1 MIKLLSK
8 NVADKI
14 AAGEVVDR
22 PLSIVKELVENAIDA
37 GSTNITVEMR
47 NGGKTYIR
55 VTDNG
60 CGISEDEVELAFL
73 RHATSKIS
81 TDEDLN
87 SILTLG
93 FRGEALSSI
102 AAVSRVELITKT
114 AETKAGISLKI
125 HGGEVFEKSA
135 TGCPEGTT
143 IIVSDLFYNTPA
155 RLKFMKK
162 DSTESTLIIDFI
174 SKIALA
180 YPDIRIRL
188 INNGTILFSTNG
200 KGDKYSNIIT
210 VYNKAISDSLLYIHS
225 ENEKMSLEG
234 YISRPDFSKTN
245 RKQQIFF
252 VNGRVISNKVM
263 DASVKEGYNERLFE
277 GRFPITYLFFKIKPE
292 LVDVNIHPNK
302 KEVRFH
308 HDVEVKEFISQAI
321 KGGLL
326 SEQAIPQ
333 VTSSH
338 ISRKP
343 LNISSNIIPSAISK
357 GRNITINEDKDI
369 LKCNVNTKITEIGG
383 LNKKELSN
391 DNNLLDNKELLNN
404 SPSNITENDFKAE
417 NIKNENNKV
426 YNSSLLTEDEGELKQ
441 KVEDAKVNEKV
452 INVLNEN
459 KQDIKRK
466 EEKQEQVD
474 IKNVLSTLTRE
485 QEELYCKSGEE
496 AKPVIVEEAP
506 IESFFNRLNVTGT
519 IFNTYITATEDES
532 FYLIDQHA
540 AHERLFY
547 EQLLKQYNNE
557 EKLHQSILTPIV
569 VDVPYTIKSTESSWI
584 QILRNMGFEIEP
596 FGVKAYIVKEIPMF
610 MELSE
615 AQNMVNYFLEN
626 IGENTDIKNEAKI
639 DRIITKSCKSA
650 VKANDVLSMAECKR
664 LLEDLGRCDNPY
676 SCPHGRPT
684 FIKMT
689 KYEIEKMFKR
699 V

>member
-37 GSTNITVEMR
+37 GATNVTIEIR

-60 CGISEDEVELAFL
+60 CGINENEVELAFL
-73 RHATSKIS
+73 RHATSKIA

-102 AAVSRVELITKT
+102 AAVSRVEIITKT
-114 AETKAGISLKI
+114 SDSKTGISLKI
-125 HGGEVFEKSA
+125 HGGEIFEKSA
-135 TGCPEGTT
+135 TGCPDGTT

-155 RLKFMKK
+155 RLKFMKT
-162 DSTESTLIIDFI
+162 DATESTLIIDFI

-180 YPDIRIRL
+180 YADIKIRL

-210 VYNKAISDSLLYIHS
+210 VYSKAVGEGLIYISS
-225 ENEKMSLEG
+225 ENENMSLEG
-234 YISRPDFSKTN
+234 YISRPDYSKTN

-263 DASVKEGYNERLFE
+263 DFAVQEGYSERLFE
-277 GRFPITYLFFKIKPE
+277 GRFPIAYLFFKIKPG

-308 HDVEVKEFISQAI
+308 QDMEVKNFIAQSI
-321 KGGLL
+321 KRGLL
-326 SEQAIPQ
+326 SQQAIPQ
-333 VTSSH
+333 VKSSH
-338 ISRKP
+338 ITKNSVNAGITK
-343 LNISSNIIPSAISK
+343 NISENMLLSRQASTEKINSK
-357 GRNITINEDKDI
+357 ADNFTSITH
-369 LKCNVNTKITEIGG
+369 NTTVA
-383 LNKKELSN
+383 
-391 DNNLLDNKELLNN
+391 
-404 SPSNITENDFKAE
+404 ENDAAF
-417 NIKNENNKV
+417 
-426 YNSSLLTEDEGELKQ
+426 KQ
-441 KVEDAKVNEKV
+441 KIQEAKVNEKV
-452 INVLNEN
+452 VNVLSEN
-459 KQDIKRK
+459 KQEIKK
-466 EEKQEQVD
+466 NEVNQEQVD
-474 IKNVLSTLTRE
+474 IKNILSTLARE
-485 QEELYCKSGEE
+485 QEEMDY
-496 AKPVIVEEAP
+496 KPDEIITPAP
-506 IESFFNRLNVTGT
+506 IEIAPVESFFKKLNITGT
-519 IFNTYITATEDES
+519 IFNTYITATDANC

-540 AHERLFY
+540 AHERIFY
-547 EQLLKQYNNE
+547 EQLLNQYRSE
-557 EKLHQSILTPIV
+557 EKNHQTILTPIMV
-569 VDVPYTIKSTESSWI
+569 EVPYSIKSAESSWV
-584 QILRNMGFEIEP
+584 QILQNMGFEIEP
-596 FGVKAYIVKEIPMF
+596 FGIKAYVVKEIPMF
-610 MELSE
+610 MDLTE

-626 IGENTDIKNEAKI
+626 IAENVDIENEAKI
-639 DRIITKSCKSA
+639 NKIITKACKSA
-650 VKANDVLSMAECKR
+650 VKANDILSMAECSR
-664 LLEDLGRCDNPY
+664 LLEDLAKCENPY

-689 KYEIEKMFKR
+689 KYEVEKMFKR

>member
-1 MIKLLSK
+1 MIKILSK

-37 GSTNITVEMR
+37 GAANITVEIR

-60 CGISEDEVELAFL
+60 CGIPEEETELAFL
-73 RHATSKIS
+73 RHATSKIA

-87 SILTLG
+87 KICTLG

-114 AETKAGISLKI
+114 AEAKTGVSLKI
-125 HGGEVFEKSA
+125 HGGEFFEKSA
-135 TGCPEGTT
+135 TGCPDGTT

-155 RLKFMKK
+155 RLKFMKT
-162 DSTESTLIIDFI
+162 DSTESTLIIEFI

-180 YPDIRIRL
+180 YEQIKIRL

-210 VYNKAISDSLLYIHS
+210 VYSKTVGEGLIHITGER
-225 ENEKMSLEG
+225 ENMSLEG

-252 VNGRVISNKVM
+252 VNGRSVSNRIM
-263 DASVKEGYNERLFE
+263 DMAVQEGYTERLFE
-277 GRFPITYLFFKIKPE
+277 GRYPVAYLFFKIKPE

-308 HDVEVKEFISQAI
+308 QDMEVKNFIAQTI
-321 KGGLL
+321 KTGLL
-326 SEQAIPQ
+326 SQQAIPP

-338 ISRKP
+338 IKNTGNMTSNS
-343 LNISSNIIPSAISK
+343 LNSK
-357 GRNITINEDKDI
+357 GILEPFVSSDSKEKDT
-369 LKCNVNTKITEIGG
+369 NFRQTVQE
-383 LNKKELSN
+383 
-391 DNNLLDNKELLNN
+391 
-404 SPSNITENDFKAE
+404 AE
-417 NIKNENNKV
+417 
-426 YNSSLLTEDEGELKQ
+426 
-441 KVEDAKVNEKV
+441 VNEQV
-452 INVLNEN
+452 VRVLNEK
-459 KQDIKRK
+459 KQEIK
-466 EEKQEQVD
+466 ESEKTQEQVD
-474 IKNVLSTLTRE
+474 IKNILSTLVKE
-485 QEELYCKSGEE
+485 QEKLDYNSDPIQKNELEQ
-496 AKPVIVEEAP
+496 PAP
-506 IESFFNRLNVTGT
+506 ADSFFRELQVTGT
-519 IFNTYITATEDES
+519 IFNTYITAVLDNC

-540 AHERLFY
+540 AHERTFY
-547 EQLLKQYNNE
+547 EKLMKQYKTE
-557 EKLHQSILTPIV
+557 EKLHQIILTPIMAE
-569 VDVPYTIKSTESSWI
+569 VPYAIKSAEKSWV

-596 FGVKAYIVKEIPMF
+596 FGIKTYIIKEIPMF

-626 IGENTDIKNEAKI
+626 IGEDVDIENEAKVSK
-639 DRIITKSCKSA
+639 IITRSCKSA
-650 VKANDVLSMAECKR
+650 VKANDVLSMAECR
-664 LLEDLGRCDNPY
+664 QLIEDLAQCENPY

>member
-1 MIKLLSK
+1 MIKVLSK

-37 GSTNITVEMR
+37 GATNITVEIR

-60 CGISEDEVELAFL
+60 SGINESEVELAFL
-73 RHATSKIS
+73 RHATSKII

-114 AETKAGISLKI
+114 AEAKTGVSLKI

-135 TGCPEGTT
+135 TGCPDGTT

-155 RLKFMKK
+155 RLKFMKT
-162 DSTESTLIIDFI
+162 DATESTLIIDFI

-180 YPDIRIRL
+180 YADIRIRL

-210 VYNKAISDSLLYIHS
+210 VYSKAVGEGLIYISS
-225 ENEKMSLEG
+225 ENESMSLEG
-234 YISRPDFSKTN
+234 YISRPDYSKTN

-263 DASVKEGYNERLFE
+263 DYAVQEGYSERLFE
-277 GRFPITYLFFKIKPE
+277 GRYPIAYLFFKIKPE

-308 HDVEVKEFISQAI
+308 QDMEVKNFIAQSI
-321 KGGLL
+321 KRGLL
-326 SEQAIPQ
+326 SQQAIPQ
-333 VTSSH
+333 
-338 ISRKP
+338 IK
-343 LNISSNIIPSAISK
+343 SNH
-357 GRNITINEDKDI
+357 
-369 LKCNVNTKITEIGG
+369 V
-383 LNKKELSN
+383 
-391 DNNLLDNKELLNN
+391 
-404 SPSNITENDFKAE
+404 
-417 NIKNENNKV
+417 IKNWENKSVKESVSENMSLSKLPFSQKINPIVDKV
-426 YNSSLLTEDEGELKQ
+426 MPTYNTPVEKNEQGDFKQ
-441 KVEDAKVNEKV
+441 KVQEAKVNEKV
-452 INVLNEN
+452 VNVLSEN
-459 KQDIKRK
+459 KQEIKK
-466 EEKQEQVD
+466 SEVSQEQVD
-474 IKNVLSTLTRE
+474 IKNVLSMLAKE
-485 QEELYCKSGEE
+485 QEEVNY
-496 AKPVIVEEAP
+496 KPNEVINTASIELAP
-506 IESFFNRLNVTGT
+506 VESFFKKLTITGN
-519 IFNTYITATEDES
+519 IFNTYITAIDNNC

-540 AHERLFY
+540 AHERIFY
-547 EQLLKQYNNE
+547 EQLLRQYKSE
-557 EKLHQSILTPIV
+557 EKIHQTILTPIMV
-569 VDVPYTIKSTESSWI
+569 EVSYSIKSTESSWV

-596 FGVKAYIVKEIPMF
+596 FGAKAYVVKEIPMF
-610 MELSE
+610 MDLSE

-626 IGENTDIKNEAKI
+626 IAENVDIENEAKVNK
-639 DRIITKSCKSA
+639 IITKACKSA
-650 VKANDVLSMAECKR
+650 VKANDILSMEECKR
-664 LLEDLGRCDNPY
+664 LLEDLSKCENPY

>member
-1 MIKLLSK
+1 MIKILSK

-37 GSTNITVEMR
+37 GATNITVEIR

-60 CGISEDEVELAFL
+60 CGIGENEVELAFL
-73 RHATSKIS
+73 RHATSKIT

-114 AETKAGISLKI
+114 VDAKTGVSLKI

-135 TGCPEGTT
+135 TGCPDGTT

-155 RLKFMKK
+155 RLKFMKT
-162 DSTESTLIIDFI
+162 DATESTLIIDFI

-180 YPDIRIRL
+180 YAAIKIRL

-210 VYNKAISDSLLYIHS
+210 VYSKSFSEGLIHISS
-225 ENEKMSLEG
+225 ESESMSLEG

-252 VNGRVISNKVM
+252 VNGRSISNRIM
-263 DASVKEGYNERLFE
+263 DLAVQEGYTERLFE
-277 GRFPITYLFFKIKPE
+277 GRYPIAYLFFRIKPE

-302 KEVRFH
+302 KEVRFNQ
-308 HDVEVKEFISQAI
+308 DMEVKNFIAQSI
-321 KGGLL
+321 KRGLL
-326 SEQAIPQ
+326 SQQAIPQ
-333 VTSSH
+333 VTESH
-338 ISRKP
+338 ITRNKIDLTPKVYDYKLEESP
-343 LNISSNIIPSAISK
+343 LK
-357 GRNITINEDKDI
+357 GKSIEDKGVASQHQHLQVKTI
-369 LKCNVNTKITEIGG
+369 FSE
-383 LNKKELSN
+383 SN
-391 DNNLLDNKELLNN
+391 QE
-404 SPSNITENDFKAE
+404 E
-417 NIKNENNKV
+417 V
-426 YNSSLLTEDEGELKQ
+426 VKQ
-441 KVEDAKVNEKV
+441 KIQEAEVNEKV
-452 INVLNEN
+452 LNVLNEN
-459 KQDIKRK
+459 KQEIKK
-466 EEKQEQVD
+466 SEENQEQVD
-474 IKNVLSTLTRE
+474 IKKILSTLVKER
-485 QEELYCKSGEE
+485 EELDYN
-496 AKPVIVEEAP
+496 PDHVENSVTAEQTP
-506 IESFFNRLNVTGT
+506 PTDTFFMKLNLTGT
-519 IFNTYITATEDES
+519 IFNTYITAVDENC

-540 AHERLFY
+540 AHERIFY
-547 EQLLKQYNNE
+547 EKLLKQYKDE
-557 EKLHQSILTPIV
+557 EKLHQTILTPIMAE
-569 VDVPYTIKSTESSWI
+569 VPYAIKSTEKSWV
-584 QILRNMGFEIEP
+584 QLLRNMGFEIEP
-596 FGVKAYIVKEIPMF
+596 FGTRTYIIKEIPMF

-615 AQNMVNYFLEN
+615 AQNMVDYFLEN
-626 IGENTDIKNEAKI
+626 IGEDVDIENEAKVS
-639 DRIITKSCKSA
+639 RIITRSCKSA
-650 VKANDVLSMAECKR
+650 VKANDVLSMAECR
-664 LLEDLGRCDNPY
+664 QLMNDLAKCENPY

>member
-37 GSTNITVEMR
+37 GATNITIEIR

-60 CGISEDEVELAFL
+60 CGINENEVELAFL
-73 RHATSKIS
+73 RHATSKIA

-102 AAVSRVELITKT
+102 AAVSRVEIITKT
-114 AETKAGISLKI
+114 SDSKTGISLKI
-125 HGGEVFEKSA
+125 HGGEIFEKSA
-135 TGCPEGTT
+135 TGCPDGTT

-155 RLKFMKK
+155 RLKFMKT
-162 DSTESTLIIDFI
+162 DATESTLIIDFI

-180 YPDIRIRL
+180 YADIKIRL

-210 VYNKAISDSLLYIHS
+210 VYSKAVGEGLIYISS
-225 ENEKMSLEG
+225 ENENMSLEG
-234 YISRPDFSKTN
+234 YISRPDYSKTN

-263 DASVKEGYNERLFE
+263 DFAVQEGYSERLFE
-277 GRFPITYLFFKIKPE
+277 GRFPIAYLFFKIKPE

-308 HDVEVKEFISQAI
+308 QDMEVKNFISQSI
-321 KGGLL
+321 KRGLL
-326 SEQAIPQ
+326 SQQAIPQ
-333 VTSSH
+333 VKSSH
-338 ISRKP
+338 ITKNSTNTGITK
-343 LNISSNIIPSAISK
+343 NISENMLSSRLSSSEKIGLK
-357 GRNITINEDKDI
+357 EDNFTSIANNTTVTKDDT
-369 LKCNVNTKITEIGG
+369 V
-383 LNKKELSN
+383 
-391 DNNLLDNKELLNN
+391 
-404 SPSNITENDFKAE
+404 F
-417 NIKNENNKV
+417 
-426 YNSSLLTEDEGELKQ
+426 KQ
-441 KVEDAKVNEKV
+441 KIQEAKVNERV
-452 INVLNEN
+452 VNVLSEN
-459 KQDIKRK
+459 KQEIKK
-466 EEKQEQVD
+466 NEVNQEQVD
-474 IKNVLSTLTRE
+474 IRNILSTLARE
-485 QEELYCKSGEE
+485 QEEMDY
-496 AKPVIVEEAP
+496 KPDEIITPAP
-506 IESFFNRLNVTGT
+506 IEIATVESFFKKLNITGT
-519 IFNTYITATEDES
+519 IFNTYITATDDNC

-540 AHERLFY
+540 AHERIFY
-547 EQLLKQYNNE
+547 EQLLNQYRSE
-557 EKLHQSILTPIV
+557 EKNHQTILTPIMV
-569 VDVPYTIKSTESSWI
+569 EVPYSIKSAESSWV
-584 QILRNMGFEIEP
+584 QILQNMGFEIEP
-596 FGVKAYIVKEIPMF
+596 FGIKAYVVKEIPMF
-610 MELSE
+610 MDLTE

-626 IGENTDIKNEAKI
+626 IAENVDIENEAKI
-639 DRIITKSCKSA
+639 NKIITKACKSA
-650 VKANDVLSMAECKR
+650 VKANDILSLAECSR
-664 LLEDLGRCDNPY
+664 LLEDLAKCENPY

-689 KYEIEKMFKR
+689 KYEVEKMFKR

>member
-37 GSTNITVEMR
+37 GATNITIEIR
-47 NGGKTYIR
+47 NGGKNYIR

-60 CGISEDEVELAFL
+60 CGISENEVELAFL
-73 RHATSKIS
+73 RHATSKIV

-114 AETKAGISLKI
+114 SDAKTGISLKI
-125 HGGEVFEKSA
+125 HGGETFEKSA
-135 TGCPEGTT
+135 TGCPDGTT

-155 RLKFMKK
+155 RLKFMKT
-162 DSTESTLIIDFI
+162 DATESTLIIDFI

-180 YPDIRIRL
+180 YANIKIRL

-210 VYNKAISDSLLYIHS
+210 VYSKAVGEGLIYISS
-225 ENEKMSLEG
+225 ENETMSLEG
-234 YISRPDFSKTN
+234 YISRPDYSKTN

-263 DASVKEGYNERLFE
+263 DFAVQEGYSERLFE
-277 GRFPITYLFFKIKPE
+277 GRYPIAYLFFKIKPE

-308 HDVEVKEFISQAI
+308 QDMEVKNFIAQSI
-321 KGGLL
+321 KRSLL
-326 SEQAIPQ
+326 SAQAIPQ
-333 VTSSH
+333 VNSNH
-338 ISRKP
+338 IKKSANTDFSGNASKNMILSKP
-343 LNISSNIIPSAISK
+343 LVTEK
-357 GRNITINEDKDI
+357 INPTVDKF
-369 LKCNVNTKITEIGG
+369 VVMTHNTPVAK
-383 LNKKELSN
+383 N
-391 DNNLLDNKELLNN
+391 DEVV
-404 SPSNITENDFKAE
+404 F
-417 NIKNENNKV
+417 
-426 YNSSLLTEDEGELKQ
+426 KQ
-441 KVEDAKVNEKV
+441 KIQEAKVNEKV
-452 INVLNEN
+452 INVLSEKKQEIKKNEVN
-459 KQDIKRK
+459 
-466 EEKQEQVD
+466 QEQVD
-474 IKNVLSTLTRE
+474 IKNILSTLAKE
-485 QEELYCKSGEE
+485 QEEINY
-496 AKPVIVEEAP
+496 KPDELIKPAP
-506 IESFFNRLNVTGT
+506 IELAPVESFFKNLNITGT
-519 IFNTYITATEDES
+519 IFNTYITATDDNC

-540 AHERLFY
+540 AHERIFY
-547 EQLLKQYNNE
+547 EQLLNQYKSE
-557 EKLHQSILTPIV
+557 EKIHQTILTPIMV
-569 VDVPYTIKSTESSWI
+569 EVPYSIKSVESSWV
-584 QILRNMGFEIEP
+584 QILQNMGFEIEP
-596 FGVKAYIVKEIPMF
+596 FGIKAYVVKEIPIF
-610 MELSE
+610 MDLSE

-626 IGENTDIKNEAKI
+626 IAENVDIENEAKVS
-639 DRIITKSCKSA
+639 RIITKACKSA
-650 VKANDVLSMAECKR
+650 VKANDILSMAECKR
-664 LLEDLGRCDNPY
+664 LLEDLAKCENPY

-689 KYEIEKMFKR
+689 KYEVEKMFKR

>member
-1 MIKLLSK
+1 MIRLLSK

-22 PLSIVKELVENAIDA
+22 PFSIVKELVENAIDSGA
-37 GSTNITVEMR
+37 NNITVEIR

-60 CGISEDEVELAFL
+60 CGINEKEVELAFL
-73 RHATSKIS
+73 RHATSKIQ

-114 AETKAGISLKI
+114 AEAKTGVSLKI
-125 HGGEVFEKSA
+125 HGGEIFEKAA

-155 RLKFMKK
+155 RLKFMKT
-162 DSTESTLIIDFI
+162 DATESTLIIDFI
-174 SKIALA
+174 SKIGLA
-180 YPDIRIRL
+180 YEDIKIRL
-188 INNGTILFSTNG
+188 INNGTILFATNG

-210 VYNKAISDSLLYIHS
+210 VYNKAVGEGLIHISCER
-225 ENEKMSLEG
+225 ENMSLEG
-234 YISRPDFSKTN
+234 YISRPDCSKTN

-252 VNGRVISNKVM
+252 VNGRVVVNKVM
-263 DASVKEGYNERLFE
+263 DVAVQEGYKERLFE
-277 GRFPITYLFFKIKPE
+277 GRYPIAYLFFKIKPD

-308 HDVEVKEFISQAI
+308 QDMEVKNFIGQSI
-321 KGGLL
+321 KRGLL
-326 SEQAIPQ
+326 SQQAIPP
-333 VTSSH
+333 VKSNN
-338 ISRKP
+338 IARNLANKNANVP
-343 LNISSNIIPSAISK
+343 KNILNANGSK
-357 GRNITINEDKDI
+357 
-369 LKCNVNTKITEIGG
+369 NVSENRYA
-383 LNKKELSN
+383 
-391 DNNLLDNKELLNN
+391 NNLNLVDK
-404 SPSNITENDFKAE
+404 
-417 NIKNENNKV
+417 KNEFVNKTTV
-426 YNSSLLTEDEGELKQ
+426 KPEKVLVLKNDEVVFKQ
-441 KVEDAKVNEKV
+441 KIEEAKVNEKV
-452 INVLNEN
+452 VNILNEN
-459 KQDIKRK
+459 KQEIKK
-466 EEKQEQVD
+466 SEEKQDQVD
-474 IKNVLSTLTRE
+474 INKILSTLAKE
-485 QEELYCKSGEE
+485 KEELNYAADELPKSVSLEK
-496 AKPVIVEEAP
+496 APV
-506 IESFFNRLNVTGT
+506 ESFFKELKVTGT
-519 IFNTYITATEDES
+519 IFNTYITATGDNC

-547 EQLLKQYNNE
+547 EQLLYQYNNE
-557 EKLHQSILTPIV
+557 EKIHQPILTPIM
-569 VDVPYTIKSTESSWI
+569 VDVPYAIKSTESSWV
-584 QILRNMGFEIEP
+584 QILREMGFEIEP
-596 FGVKAYIVKEIPMF
+596 FGVKAYIIKEIPMC

-626 IGENTDIKNEAKI
+626 ISENVDIKNEVKI
-639 DRIITKSCKSA
+639 NRIITKACKSA
-650 VKANDVLSMAECKR
+650 VKANDILSMAECNQ
-664 LLEDLGRCDNPY
+664 LLEDLAKCENPY

>member
-37 GSTNITVEMR
+37 GSTNITIEIR

-60 CGISEDEVELAFL
+60 SGIEEKEVELAFL

-114 AETKAGISLKI
+114 KDANAGISLKI

-155 RLKFMKK
+155 RLKFMKT
-162 DSTESTLIIDFI
+162 DATESTLIIDFV

-180 YPDIRIRL
+180 YANIKIRF
-188 INNGTILFSTNG
+188 INNGTILFATNG
-200 KGDKYSNIIT
+200 KGDKYSNIVT
-210 VYNKAISDSLLYIHS
+210 VYSKAISDGLIYISSES
-225 ENEKMSLEG
+225 ENMSLEG

-263 DASVKEGYNERLFE
+263 DIAVNEGYNERLFE
-277 GRFPITYLFFKIKPE
+277 GRYPIAYLFFKIKPE
-292 LVDVNIHPNK
+292 LLDVNIHPNK

-308 HDVEVKEFISQAI
+308 HDVEVKNFISQTI
-321 KGGLL
+321 KKGLL

-333 VTSSH
+333 VKIGSGHAIHSKND
-338 ISRKP
+338 RA
-343 LNISSNIIPSAISK
+343 NIVKKEEFKDKSFNLAEANKNKEEIFKQKIEEAK
-357 GRNITINEDKDI
+357 INEEVVDI
-369 LKCNVNTKITEIGG
+369 
-383 LNKKELSN
+383 
-391 DNNLLDNKELLNN
+391 
-404 SPSNITENDFKAE
+404 
-417 NIKNENNKV
+417 
-426 YNSSLLTEDEGELKQ
+426 
-441 KVEDAKVNEKV
+441 
-452 INVLNEN
+452 LNEN
-459 KQDIKRK
+459 KAQIKK
-466 EEKQEQVD
+466 SEEKEEQVD
-474 IKNVLSTLTRE
+474 INKILSTLVKE
-485 QEELYCKSGEE
+485 QEELDYKPN
-496 AKPVIVEEAP
+496 AIQKPVTDEEKP
-506 IESFFNRLNVTGT
+506 IESFFSKLNITGT
-519 IFNTYITATEDES
+519 IFNTYITATGEDC

-540 AHERLFY
+540 AHERIFY
-547 EQLLKQYNNE
+547 EMLLNQYNNE
-557 EKLHQSILTPIV
+557 EKLHQPILTPIM
-569 VDVPYTIKSTESSWI
+569 VDVPYTIKSTESSWV

-596 FGVKAYIVKEIPMF
+596 FGIKAYIVKEIPAF

-626 IGENTDIKNEAKI
+626 IAENVDIQNEAKI
-639 DRIITKSCKSA
+639 NRIITKSCKSA
-650 VKANDVLSMAECKR
+650 VKANDVLSMIECKR
-664 LLEDLGRCDNPY
+664 LIEDLAKCENPY

>member
-37 GSTNITVEMR
+37 GATNITIEIR

-60 CGISEDEVELAFL
+60 CGISENEVELAFL
-73 RHATSKIS
+73 RHATSKIA

-114 AETKAGISLKI
+114 QDAKTGVSLKI
-125 HGGEVFEKSA
+125 HGGEIFEKSA

-155 RLKFMKK
+155 RLKFMKT
-162 DSTESTLIIDFI
+162 DATESTLIIDFI

-180 YPDIRIRL
+180 YENIKIRL

-210 VYNKAISDSLLYIHS
+210 VYSKAVGEGLIYISS
-225 ENEKMSLEG
+225 ENETMSLEG
-234 YISRPDFSKTN
+234 YISRPDYSKTN

-263 DASVKEGYNERLFE
+263 DFAIQEGYSERLFE
-277 GRFPITYLFFKIKPE
+277 GRYPIAYLFFKIKPE

-308 HDVEVKEFISQAI
+308 QDMEVKNFIAQSI
-321 KGGLL
+321 KRGLL
-326 SEQAIPQ
+326 SQQAIPQ
-333 VTSSH
+333 V
-338 ISRKP
+338 K
-343 LNISSNIIPSAISK
+343 SNH
-357 GRNITINEDKDI
+357 
-369 LKCNVNTKITEIGG
+369 
-383 LNKKELSN
+383 
-391 DNNLLDNKELLNN
+391 
-404 SPSNITENDFKAE
+404 
-417 NIKNENNKV
+417 IKNLTNTGLTGNASKNMILSKPPVPEKI
-426 YNSSLLTEDEGELKQ
+426 NSTVDKFVVMTHNTPVATNDEVIFKQ
-441 KVEDAKVNEKV
+441 KIQEAKVNEKV
-452 INVLNEN
+452 INVLSEKKQEIKKNEVN
-459 KQDIKRK
+459 
-466 EEKQEQVD
+466 QEQVD
-474 IKNVLSTLTRE
+474 IKNVLSTLAKE
-485 QEELYCKSGEE
+485 QEEISY
-496 AKPVIVEEAP
+496 KPDEIIKPAP
-506 IESFFNRLNVTGT
+506 IELAPVESFFKKLNITGT
-519 IFNTYITATEDES
+519 IFNTYITATDDS
-532 FYLIDQHA
+532 CFYLIDQHA
-540 AHERLFY
+540 AHERIFY
-547 EQLLKQYNNE
+547 EQLLNQYKSE
-557 EKLHQSILTPIV
+557 EKIHQTILTPIMV
-569 VDVPYTIKSTESSWI
+569 EVPYSIKSAESSWV
-584 QILRNMGFEIEP
+584 QILQNMGFEIEP
-596 FGVKAYIVKEIPMF
+596 FGIKAYVVKEIPIF
-610 MELSE
+610 MDLSE

-626 IGENTDIKNEAKI
+626 IAENVDIENEAKVN
-639 DRIITKSCKSA
+639 RIITKACKSA
-650 VKANDVLSMAECKR
+650 VKANDILSMAECKR
-664 LLEDLGRCDNPY
+664 LLEDLAKCENPY

-689 KYEIEKMFKR
+689 KYEVEKMFKR

>member
-37 GSTNITVEMR
+37 GATNITLEMR

-60 CGISEDEVELAFL
+60 SGINESEVELAFL
-73 RHATSKIS
+73 RHATSKIT

-114 AETKAGISLKI
+114 AEAKTGVSLKI

-135 TGCPEGTT
+135 TGCPDGTT

-155 RLKFMKK
+155 RLKFMKT
-162 DSTESTLIIDFI
+162 DATESTLIIDFI

-180 YPDIRIRL
+180 YADIKIRL

-200 KGDKYSNIIT
+200 KGDTYSNIIT
-210 VYNKAISDSLLYIHS
+210 VYSKAVGEGLIYISS
-225 ENEKMSLEG
+225 ENENMCLNG
-234 YISRPDFSKTN
+234 YISRPDYSKTN

-263 DASVKEGYNERLFE
+263 DFAVQEGYSERLFE
-277 GRFPITYLFFKIKPE
+277 GRYPIAYLFFKIKPE
-292 LVDVNIHPNK
+292 LLDVNIHPNK

-308 HDVEVKEFISQAI
+308 QDMEVKNFIAQSI
-321 KGGLL
+321 KRGLL
-326 SEQAIPQ
+326 SAQAIPQ
-333 VTSSH
+333 VNSNH
-338 ISRKP
+338 IVK
-343 LNISSNIIPSAISK
+343 NSAHTGST
-357 GRNITINEDKDI
+357 G
-369 LKCNVNTKITEIGG
+369 
-383 LNKKELSN
+383 
-391 DNNLLDNKELLNN
+391 
-404 SPSNITENDFKAE
+404 
-417 NIKNENNKV
+417 
-426 YNSSLLTEDEGELKQ
+426 NSSENVILSKPSFPEKINPIVDKFAVMTHNTTEAKNDEVVFKQ
-441 KVEDAKVNEKV
+441 KIQEAKVNEQV
-452 INVLNEN
+452 VNVLSEN
-459 KQDIKRK
+459 KQEIKK
-466 EEKQEQVD
+466 SEVSQEQVD
-474 IKNVLSTLTRE
+474 VKNILSTLVKE
-485 QEELYCKSGEE
+485 QEEINYKPDGISKSASSEL
-496 AKPVIVEEAP
+496 APV
-506 IESFFNRLNVTGT
+506 ESFFKKLSITGN
-519 IFNTYITATEDES
+519 IFNTYITATDDNC

-540 AHERLFY
+540 AHERIFY
-547 EQLLKQYNNE
+547 EQLLKQYKCE
-557 EKLHQSILTPIV
+557 EKIHQTILTPIMV
-569 VDVPYTIKSTESSWI
+569 EVSYSIKSTEGSWV

-596 FGVKAYIVKEIPMF
+596 FGAKAYIVKEIPMF
-610 MELSE
+610 MDLSE

-626 IGENTDIKNEAKI
+626 IAENVDIENEAKVNK
-639 DRIITKSCKSA
+639 IITKACKSA

-664 LLEDLGRCDNPY
+664 LLEDLAKCQNPY